1 MQTQTITYVRSSRDP
16 NQFYTV
22 AENSRGFFECD
33 CPAATFYR
41 SRPCKH
47 VAQVLRGCGLTA
59 RPKSATAT
67 VAARTLTHAVISNE
81 MRDALASLEV

>member
-1 MQTQTITYVRSSRDP
+1 MQAQTITYIRSSRDP
-16 NQFYTV
+16 SKFYLV

-47 VAQVLRGCGLTA
+47 IEQVRRGCGLTA
-59 RPKSATAT
+59 APKRPT
-67 VAARTLTHAVISNE
+67 VSLTHAAPSTE
-81 MRDALASLEV
+81 MRNHLAMLEV